1 MGVIASWAEAG
12 GRGEVF
18 RFALCLR
25 RRTKAL
31 RTTMASNEMKAKSS
45 HAAKMLSKEKRR
57 KKMRGES
64 SHGLGVKGQATINI
78 ETVIAL
84 AKSFHAFCC
93 SPSIAAMPVTVT
105 ASPETEIA
113 AVLTSCPRSKSKS
126 ESESENADSF

>member
-45 HAAKMLSKEKRR
+45 HAAKMLSKEKGRTR
-57 KKMRGES
+57 IQQGIVRG
-64 SHGLGVKGQATINI
+64 KGRA
-78 ETVIAL
+78 
-84 AKSFHAFCC
+84 
-93 SPSIAAMPVTVT
+93 VTG
-105 ASPETEIA
+105 
-113 AVLTSCPRSKSKS
+113 
-126 ESESENADSF
+126 

>member
-1 MGVIASWAEAG
+1 MGVIASWGEAG

-45 HAAKMLSKEKRR
+45 HAAKMLSTKKRR

-64 SHGLGVKGQATINI
+64 KGRA
-78 ETVIAL
+78 
-84 AKSFHAFCC
+84 
-93 SPSIAAMPVTVT
+93 VTG
-105 ASPETEIA
+105 
-113 AVLTSCPRSKSKS
+113 
-126 ESESENADSF
+126 